1 MSLDNMEPIINWKEI
16 KTVLFDM
23 DGTLLDLYFDY
34 YFWQEYLPEQWAKK
48 NNMSTQEAKV
58 KLLDWYEKESGT
70 LSWYCLDFWTQK
82 LNFDVFAL
90 KADIRHLIKYRPHA
104 ESFLRCLNDSGLSL
118 IMVTN
123 AHEKLIRMKTEETG
137 IDTFFGEIISS
148 HSIGHAKEENAFWEK
163 LKSKVTFD
171 ENKTLLI
178 DDNLTVLRT
187 AREFGIK
194 HLLTVAKPNSQ
205 KQNQNSEEFEAV
217 YSFDG
222 IVF

>member
-90 KADIRHLIKYRPHA
+90 KADVRHLIKYRPHA
-104 ESFLRCLNDSGLSL
+104 ESFLKRLHQIIYYSEFSEVNSAERIFSGRFLFLFKKLTYSL
-118 IMVTN
+118 IPP
-123 AHEKLIRMKTEETG
+123 
-137 IDTFFGEIISS
+137 S
-148 HSIGHAKEENAFWEK
+148 
-163 LKSKVTFD
+163 
-171 ENKTLLI
+171 
-178 DDNLTVLRT
+178 
-187 AREFGIK
+187 
-194 HLLTVAKPNSQ
+194 
-205 KQNQNSEEFEAV
+205 
-217 YSFDG
+217 
-222 IVF
+222 

>member
-1 MSLDNMEPIINWKEI
+1 MDFSL
-16 KTVLFDM
+16 
-23 DGTLLDLYFDY
+23 TL
-34 YFWQEYLPEQWAKK
+34 
-48 NNMSTQEAKV
+48 
-58 KLLDWYEKESGT
+58 
-70 LSWYCLDFWTQK
+70 
-82 LNFDVFAL
+82 
-90 KADIRHLIKYRPHA
+90 
-104 ESFLRCLNDSGLSL
+104 
-118 IMVTN
+118 VTN

-148 HSIGHAKEENAFWEK
+148 HSIGHVKEENAFWEK
-163 LKSKVTFD
+163 LKSKVPFD

-205 KQNQNSEEFEAV
+205 KPNQNSGEFEAV